1 MTLFENQEEVNSG
14 YYNKIIRYKVLKG
27 GFSGLLV

>member
-14 YYNKIIRYKVLKG
+14 YHKKKLILYYY
-27 GFSGLLV
+27 LLTPIST